1 MGNLNGRYYW
11 YLQVHLVLCFSQ
23 SNRSDIKL
31 CAVETFVLKLNT
43 LEGFQRT
50 SVEQSLIDIAGPQHA
65 HRRSDLP
72 IAVLLSINMRCCCR
86 PALVGVMSGS
96 LHSTTCSTR
105 LVIHTTRTFLIP
117 HWTKLPVIIVLLAP
131 ISPIRNLVIVAD
143 RRAVGSA

>member
-86 PALVGVMSGS
+86 PAALVGVMSGS
-96 LHSTTCSTR
+96 LHYLLYSPR
-105 LVIHTTRTFLIP
+105 NPYHTFLIP

-131 ISPIRNLVIVAD
+131 ISTIRNLVIVVD